1 MSATEDSVIQNVDT
15 AKAAEVAIHGRVSN
29 MEKVIEEA
37 AKTPEQIATEKK
49 AAEDAAAKE
58 TADAAAKKITD
69 EAAAKAG
76 EDDGWKEEWVAVG
89 NEHADAA
96 IELMKAA
103 GVKPVEGN
111 AIFDE
116 AIKAGDLTKVKWDLL
131 EARIGKAQASLVKTG
146 ITAYYDGEYKEQQAV
161 VDHAY
166 AQVGGKEGWDKLV
179 KWAHSTATVD
189 KAFDKQ
195 LGEYRRA
202 LEVGGFAGKAAVDAL
217 KTAYE
222 AAPGNSSLGGKKME
236 RGGTPPANHET
247 ASAPLSRAEYYR
259 EMTKA
264 GGDRAP
270 SHVVATLRA
279 RRQAGM
285 AQGI

>member
-1 MSATEDSVIQNVDT
+1 MSATEESVIQNVDT
-15 AKAAEVAIHGRVSN
+15 TKAAEVAVHGRVAN
-29 MEKVIEEA
+29 MEKAVEQA
-37 AKTPEQIATEKK
+37 SKTPEQIAAEKK
-49 AAEDAAAKE
+49 TADEAAAKE
-58 TADAAAKKITD
+58 AADAAAKKIAD

-76 EDDGWKEEWVAVG
+76 EDTSWQEEWVSVG

-116 AIKAGDLTKVKWDLL
+116 AIKTGDLNKVKWDLL
-131 EARIGKAQASLVKTG
+131 EARLGKAQASLVRTG

-179 KWAHSTATVD
+179 KWAHTTATVD

-195 LGEYRRA
+195 LAEYRRA

-217 KTAYE
+217 KVAYE

-236 RGGTPPANHET
+236 RGSTPPANHET
-247 ASAPLSRAEYYR
+247 ASAPLSRADYYR
-259 EMTKA
+259 EMSKA

-270 SHVVATLRA
+270 AHVVAQLRA